1 MEEIDEAERIVEK
14 RNHNGNAGAF
24 LLGTLI
30 GGLTAA
36 ITMFLY
42 APQSGAEAQDLIRKK
57 TNELKVGA
65 EETIQKGRHAAE
77 DRIVMSLSGAAEK
90 LEQLA
95 TNLNQQAEQI
105 KDDSNA

>member
-1 MEEIDEAERIVEK
+1 MEENGKTEHIEEK

-24 LLGTLI
+24 LIGTLI

-42 APQSGAEAQDLIRKK
+42 TPQSGVEAQDLIRKK
-57 TNELKVGA
+57 ADGLKVEA
-65 EETIQKGRHAAE
+65 EKTIQKGRQAAE
-77 DRIVMSLSGAAEK
+77 DRIAMSLSGAAEK

-95 TNLNQQAEQI
+95 TTLNQQAEQI
-105 KDDSNA
+105 KESS